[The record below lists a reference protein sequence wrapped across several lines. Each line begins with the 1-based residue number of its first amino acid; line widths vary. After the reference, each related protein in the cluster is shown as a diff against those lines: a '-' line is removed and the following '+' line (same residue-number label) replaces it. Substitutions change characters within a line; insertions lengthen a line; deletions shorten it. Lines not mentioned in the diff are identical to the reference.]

1 MKARIE
7 RLVKWILFSV
17 IISLLPLVADGVNRI
32 SQGRSG
38 IGQSVL
44 TEVLAHGELLLV
56 SAAIAA
62 DAVGDLIGSGP
73 EFKMLK
79 YLAGG
84 ACLAII
90 LFGSLWYAG
99 IAANSHDGRLLN
111 NGMIARWSASI
122 LGLTVLTSGCGKFVA
137 ED

>member
-1 MKARIE
+1 MMERFE
-7 RLVKWILFSV
+7 RLVKWIVFSV
-17 IISLLPLVADGVNRI
+17 VISLLPLAADWANRI

-38 IGQSVL
+38 ISEDVL
-44 TEVLAHGELLLV
+44 AEVLAHGELLLI

-62 DAVGDLIGSGP
+62 DAVGDLIGSRP

-90 LFGSLWYAG
+90 LFGSLWYAD
-99 IAANSHDGRLLN
+99 IAANFRDGLALDHV
-111 NGMIARWSASI
+111 MIAKWSTWI
-122 LGLTVLTSGCGKFVA
+122 LGLTVFTSGCGKFVA